1 MTDCRLDSIERNCLL
16 LLGKGQSHLQNDC
29 PIQVSHN
36 GLENMTQTNTQK
48 DLDPNFSGFL
58 LDSVSAS

>member
-1 MTDCRLDSIERNCLL
+1 MTDCGLDSIECNCLL

-36 GLENMTQTNTQK
+36 RLENMTQTNIQK
-48 DLDPNFSGFL
+48 DVDPNFSGFL
-58 LDSVSAS
+58 LNSV